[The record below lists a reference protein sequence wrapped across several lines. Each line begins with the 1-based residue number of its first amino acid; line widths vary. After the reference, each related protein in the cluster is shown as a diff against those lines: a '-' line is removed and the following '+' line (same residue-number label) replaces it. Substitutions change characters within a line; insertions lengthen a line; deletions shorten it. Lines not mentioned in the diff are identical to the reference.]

1 MVKDKCV
8 HKSGNQP
15 GRVSRVWW
23 RGRDSWMDRWTIWY
37 LDGVTAY
44 LDSYRY
50 LYWECRA
57 LAQWYCYNQGDDDI
71 TLYRVIRLSQYRICT
86 TNTCLYD
93 DDLQLQS
100 MIYNNAICM
109 IETTL
114 GDHHLGLAR
123 LGITSWGQ
131 CQVATQRCIMPP
143 RVSQQPA
150 LTYLWLSY
158 SWPEHGLNV
167 DKLWCGVLCPMTDWR
182 FCSVILRFYI
192 NPTIHLSRDIF
203 WSAELA
209 W

>member
-50 LYWECRA
+50 LYIENVEHWPS
-57 LAQWYCYNQGDDDI
+57 DI
-71 TLYRVIRLSQYRICT
+71 VTIKAMMILLSIELSVIRLSQYRICT

-123 LGITSWGQ
+123 ARLGITSWGQ

-143 RVSQQPA
+143 QVSQH
-150 LTYLWLSY
+150 LHIY
-158 SWPEHGLNV
+158 
-167 DKLWCGVLCPMTDWR
+167 DW
-182 FCSVILRFYI
+182 VILGQ
-192 NPTIHLSRDIF
+192 NMV
-203 WSAELA
+203 WM
-209 W
+209 

>member
-71 TLYRVIRLSQYRICT
+71 TLYRVIRLSQYRSAPQIHV
-86 TNTCLYD
+86 
-93 DDLQLQS
+93 
-100 MIYNNAICM
+100 CM
-109 IETTL
+109 IAIAIYVCNMH
-114 GDHHLGLAR
+114 DWDY
-123 LGITSWGQ
+123 SWWP
-131 CQVATQRCIMPP
+131 PP
-143 RVSQQPA
+143 RISKTGHHQLRSVPSGNTALHHAASSQPA

-167 DKLWCGVLCPMTDWR
+167 DKLWCGILCPMTDWR

-203 WSAELA
+203 WRAELA